1 MISTRFMAMAAGL
14 LLPATGFAANFF
26 TAGESSSAIK
36 DQYVVIY
43 KKGVNNF
50 ANFLDQKEENINSR
64 ENTEIIANYRSSL
77 NGFAVKTD
85 EKGLE
90 QILEDPMVAY
100 VEQDQIFK
108 ASSIQSQAVWGLD
121 RIDTRDSLDSS
132 YEYNM
137 TGAGVHAYI
146 IDTGINENH
155 DEFESRIA
163 KGFSS
168 IGDSYDDCNGH
179 GTHVAGTVAGKTYG
193 VAKEALI
200 HPVKVLN
207 CSGNGRL
214 SGVLEGIEWVADN
227 AEFPAVANMSLGG
240 GKSRAIDDAVE
251 SMIDAGVSVVVAA
264 GNENQNACN
273 VSPANVSRAITVAA
287 SDIKDKRAS
296 FSNYGKCVDLF
307 APGVDI
313 KSAWIGY
320 SDSLKTISGTS
331 MASPHVAGVV
341 ALFLENS
348 PNLSPREMEKKIV
361 DLSTFGEINDTKRSP
376 NKLVFTDPTELGP
389 ENRSNN

>member
-1 MISTRFMAMAAGL
+1 M
-14 LLPATGFAANFF
+14 
-26 TAGESSSAIK
+26 
-36 DQYVVIY
+36 
-43 KKGVNNF
+43 
-50 ANFLDQKEENINSR
+50 
-64 ENTEIIANYRSSL
+64 
-77 NGFAVKTD
+77 KTD

-100 VEQDQIFK
+100 MEQDQIFK

-179 GTHVAGTVAGKTYG
+179 EPYVAGLGCRKNG

-227 AEFPAVANMSLGG
+227 AGIL
-240 GKSRAIDDAVE
+240 
-251 SMIDAGVSVVVAA
+251 
-264 GNENQNACN
+264 
-273 VSPANVSRAITVAA
+273 
-287 SDIKDKRAS
+287 
-296 FSNYGKCVDLF
+296 L
-307 APGVDI
+307 
-313 KSAWIGY
+313 
-320 SDSLKTISGTS
+320 
-331 MASPHVAGVV
+331 
-341 ALFLENS
+341 
-348 PNLSPREMEKKIV
+348 
-361 DLSTFGEINDTKRSP
+361 
-376 NKLVFTDPTELGP
+376 
-389 ENRSNN
+389 